1 MGRAGGK
8 EPLLLALEDAAV
20 DDEEPGAEVLPTAS
34 ELETPDV
41 DAGALVAELDVV
53 ALLLLLLLLRL
64 LLPTMLLLPGV
75 RDELPAEEPR
85 LDAVLE
91 EGARNDTAPLDD
103 DVLVEESTWV
113 DVQAEEH
120 NRVIHRQAR
129 FMGAYPGGV
138 RCTPPA
144 SNVGQ
149 VGWLSRHVAAG
160 PRAMV

>member
-20 DDEEPGAEVLPTAS
+20 DDEEPVAEVLPTAS

-53 ALLLLLLLLRL
+53 ALLLLLLRL

-75 RDELPAEEPR
+75 RDEPPAEEPR

-120 NRVIHRQAR
+120 NRAIHRQAC
-129 FMGAYPGGV
+129 FMGAHPGGV
-138 RCTPPA
+138 RGAAPA